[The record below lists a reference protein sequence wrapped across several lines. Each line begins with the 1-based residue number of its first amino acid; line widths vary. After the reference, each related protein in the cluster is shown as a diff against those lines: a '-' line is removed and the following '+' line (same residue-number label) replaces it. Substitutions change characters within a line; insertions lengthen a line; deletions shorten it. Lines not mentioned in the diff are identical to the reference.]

1 MKLSLPLSCLWLLI
15 CSQSVAASDPA
26 NAPMVLLISVDGM
39 KPEAVTDAQSHGL
52 KVPNLRAFMT
62 EGAYASGVRGVL
74 PTLTYPS
81 HTTLLTGAS
90 PAKHGIVDNTTFD
103 PKLRNQRGWYW
114 YAEDIKVPTL
124 WDAAAAAKLKTANIY
139 WPVSVGAKITYNL
152 PQIWRTGMDDDL
164 KLQRALSTPG
174 LEQDLSAELG
184 RYPGGMEETVA
195 EDEIRAR
202 FAIRLLEKK
211 HPGFFTVYLTGLD
224 TEEHA
229 SGPFSP
235 KSNQTLERLDA
246 VVGSLRAAAEKAA
259 PGRATVCV
267 VSDHGFAAVEHD
279 VNLYA
284 AFLEAGLFS
293 VDKDNQVTDWK
304 AMLWPAGGS
313 AAVML
318 ADPKDEQLRARV
330 KALLDKLASEPANGI
345 DRIWSEQEVRRGRG
359 FPDAA
364 FLVSFKIGYEMA
376 YSLSMPLV
384 TPPSNLG
391 MHGYVPERAEMRSS
405 FFIVGPHVLK
415 GKSLGEID
423 MRQIA
428 PTLADVLRVHLAG
441 AEMGPLPLQ

>member
-1 MKLSLPLSCLWLLI
+1 MKYYLALLVLALAG
-15 CSQSVAASDPA
+15 SGAVAAGDAS
-26 NAPMVLLISVDGM
+26 NGPMVVLISVDGM
-39 KPEAVTDAQSHGL
+39 KPEAVIDAQSHGL

-62 EGAYASGVRGVL
+62 DGAYAGAVRGVL

-90 PAKHGIVDNTTFD
+90 PAKHGIYDNTTFD
-103 PKLRNQRGWYW
+103 PLLRNQRGWYW

-124 WDAAAAAKLKTANIY
+124 WDAAAAAHLKTANIY
-139 WPVSVGAKITYNL
+139 WPVSVGANITYNL
-152 PQIWRTGMDDDL
+152 PQIWRTGTDDDL
-164 KLQRALSTPG
+164 KLQRALSTQG
-174 LEQDLSAELG
+174 LEQELSADLG

-224 TEEHA
+224 TEEHL

-235 KSNQTLERLDA
+235 KSNETLERLDA

-259 PGRATVCV
+259 PGRATICV

-284 AFLEAGLFS
+284 AFRDAGLFT
-293 VDKDNQVTDWK
+293 VDKDNAITDWK

-318 ADPKDEQLRARV
+318 ADPADQAVRARV
-330 KALLDKLASEPANGI
+330 KALLDKLASDPANGI
-345 DRIWSEQEVRRGRG
+345 ERIWSPEEIQRGQG
-359 FPDAA
+359 FPQAA
-364 FLVSFKIGYEMA
+364 YLVSLRIGYEMA
-376 YSLSMPLV
+376 YGLSPPLI
-384 TPPSNLG
+384 TKPSNLG
-391 MHGYVPERAEMRSS
+391 MHGYVPEHAEMRSS
-405 FFIVGPHVLK
+405 FFIVGPHIAK
-415 GKSLGEID
+415 GRALGEID

-428 PTLADVLRVHLAG
+428 PTIADILRIRLAG
-441 AEMGPLPLQ
+441 AEMAAVSLK